1 MAGDA
6 RKFNTPCRSVLICG
20 AYGAGNLGDEAILK
34 SIIAALRG
42 IDPDISLCV
51 VTREPEMTRRS
62 YGVSAVHTFDF
73 PGIIAATKKAELYI
87 SGGGSLIQN
96 VTSRR
101 SLYYYLALLR
111 LAKRCGCK
119 TLLYGSGI
127 GPLSGKSDI
136 DRTAHVLSTCVDAI
150 CLRDEMSAHLLE
162 SIGVTEPE
170 IILSADPVFSLS
182 ACSEG
187 EAADFLSKSGID
199 PEGEYACF
207 CLRPWQGSDEHLDA
221 IAAAI
226 SYAHTQLGLTPV
238 FMTLNRTLDLEA
250 AQKAARAAGV
260 ACVVLAPDSAEL
272 CMGVMKKMKLVVS
285 MRLHGVLLAAAC
297 CLPTVG
303 VSYDPKVAGFLSYTE
318 CGECVEF
325 DKLTRDA
332 LTGCMKRELSRTDA
346 AERRQRIEKIKAV
359 ESLNAQTAARLL
371 KAKG

>member
-1 MAGDA
+1 M
-6 RKFNTPCRSVLICG
+6 LICG
-20 AYGAGNLGDEAILK
+20 AYGAGNLGDEAMLK
-34 SIIAALRG
+34 AVIAALRG

-51 VTREPEMTRRS
+51 VTREPEKTRKTHNVNS
-62 YGVSAVHTFDF
+62 VHTFDF
-73 PGIIAATKKAELYI
+73 AGIFAAMRKCDMYI
-87 SGGGSLIQN
+87 CGGGSLIQN

-101 SLYYYLALLR
+101 SLYYYLALLK

-136 DRTAHVLSTCVDAI
+136 DRAAHVLNTCVDAI

-170 IILSADPVFSLS
+170 IILTADPVFSLS

-238 FMTLNRTLDLEA
+238 FMTLNRALDLEA

-260 ACVVLAPDSAEL
+260 ACIVLAPDSAEL

-297 CLPTVG
+297 CVPTVG
-303 VSYDPKVAGFLSYTE
+303 ISYDPKVAGFLSCTG
-318 CGECVEF
+318 CGGCVGLDE
-325 DKLTRDA
+325 LTADA
-332 LTGCMKRELSRTDA
+332 LTRCMKLELARTDA
-346 AERRQRIEKIKAV
+346 DARRKEIEEIKAAER
-359 ESLNAQTAARLL
+359 LNAQTAARLL